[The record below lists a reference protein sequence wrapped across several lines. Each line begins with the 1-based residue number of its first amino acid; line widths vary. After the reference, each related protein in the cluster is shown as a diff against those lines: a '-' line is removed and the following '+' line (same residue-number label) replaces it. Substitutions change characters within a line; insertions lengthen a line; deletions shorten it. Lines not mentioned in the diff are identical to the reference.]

1 MLFFTVPIKGGTF
14 SRICWGSGMTVLSE
28 EILWTEDMV
37 FTFIWLTMLS
47 GWSKNI
53 FENKATAIPLALD
66 GGLR

>member
-28 EILWTEDMV
+28 EIPWTEDIV

-47 GWSKNI
+47 GW
-53 FENKATAIPLALD
+53 
-66 GGLR
+66 